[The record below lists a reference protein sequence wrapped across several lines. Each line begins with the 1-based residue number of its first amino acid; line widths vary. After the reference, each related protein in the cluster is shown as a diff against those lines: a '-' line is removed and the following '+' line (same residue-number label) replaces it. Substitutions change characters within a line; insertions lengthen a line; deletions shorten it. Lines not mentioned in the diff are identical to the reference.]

1 MPNCTCTS
9 FMSSAILQI
18 LSTNKYPQLQRKMLW
33 NKEKIN
39 CICLEWTGTNL
50 RLINTCYLSTGPPP
64 LSMSR
69 YWVHHHWVVV
79 PLFLRTMEGRDH
91 LHYSLIQILQT
102 FCIHQGV
109 MVGFATSQSML
120 CSALCIFV
128 KLWNNSW
135 LWICK
140 IVFHHQ
146 PLNTFKHLS
155 THVKPPSNIKIF
167 TGKISF
173 EKKRIVVLTYNLE
186 TQVEMKTFV
195 RQQRPVMS
203 FNLTLWNI
211 QHCFSEHWE

>member
-39 CICLEWTGTNL
+39 CICLKRTGTNL

-79 PLFLRTMEGRDH
+79 PLFLSTMEGRDH

-135 LWICK
+135 SWICK

-146 PLNTFKHLS
+146 PLNNFKHLCKA
-155 THVKPPSNIKIF
+155 TFKYKRYFAKRGLLFWLIIWKPKF
-167 TGKISF
+167 KW
-173 EKKRIVVLTYNLE
+173 KRLLDNRGQLCHLI
-186 TQVEMKTFV
+186 
-195 RQQRPVMS
+195 
-203 FNLTLWNI
+203 
-211 QHCFSEHWE
+211 